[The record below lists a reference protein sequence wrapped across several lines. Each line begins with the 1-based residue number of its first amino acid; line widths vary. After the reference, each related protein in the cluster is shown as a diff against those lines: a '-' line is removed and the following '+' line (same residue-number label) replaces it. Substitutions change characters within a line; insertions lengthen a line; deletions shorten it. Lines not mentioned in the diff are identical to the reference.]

1 MYRDRFTQLLP
12 RSTPLGFGPNF
23 GLCQEGGG
31 AQEKTETRGVLDGRA
46 GGTAVFVGLVSYYDS
61 GKAVARVVLE
71 IACALL
77 VSLVHGAGIL
87 EVIH

>member
-1 MYRDRFTQLLP
+1 M
-12 RSTPLGFGPNF
+12 
-23 GLCQEGGG
+23 
-31 AQEKTETRGVLDGRA
+31 LDGRA
-46 GGTAVFVGLVSYYDS
+46 GGTAVFVGLPFGLVSYYDS